1 MAAKKWTKWVV
12 GLSSVISFTGFMYL
26 TQGPADS
33 GVWLDEVGVEPS
45 QANSSARLETSASLQ
60 SQTKAFSKKT
70 DDRTA
75 TGGHALAVA
84 MFVHSRAEFQ
94 QVTALPQEAKSER
107 ELQLEQLNWDEL
119 PGDVVVLEPI
129 KAITPAAKSQ
139 STIAVTP
146 AKPNETTS
154 IKRSDRRTRRS

>member
-12 GLSSVISFTGFMYL
+12 GLSSVVSFTGFMYL

-33 GVWLDEVGVEPS
+33 GVWLDEVGIEPS
-45 QANSSARLETSASLQ
+45 QASSSASIETSASLQ
-60 SQTKAFSKKT
+60 SQTKAFPT
-70 DDRTA
+70 DDGTA

-119 PGDVVVLEPI
+119 PGEVVVLEPI
-129 KAITPAAKSQ
+129 KAIIPAAKSQ

-146 AKPNETTS
+146 AKPSETTS